1 MKDMKRTVSFLMTVI
16 ATIAFAAVASAGE
29 KSAPAKADP
38 GKSGILIDGK
48 PMVAPTA
55 KPTPTPTKAPALA
68 AGETVNVNTA
78 DAAALRRLPGV
89 GPALAAAIIE
99 YRTKS
104 GPFVTADD
112 LLKVKGIGPKRLAK
126 IKAHVAVK

>member
-1 MKDMKRTVSFLMTVI
+1 MKDMKRSLSFVMTVI
-16 ATIAFAAVASAGE
+16 VAIVFAAVASAGE

-38 GKSGILIDGK
+38 AKGTVTAPAATAPAKS
-48 PMVAPTA
+48 
-55 KPTPTPTKAPALA
+55 TPTPTKAPALA

-78 DAAALRRLPGV
+78 DAPTLRRLPGV

-104 GPFVTADD
+104 GPFVTVDD
-112 LLKVKGIGPKRLAK
+112 LLKVKGIGPKRFAR